1 MLKSISLKYSD
12 GKEYSFGFKSHR
24 SLILYGTRALDIL
37 YSLEAILTSEL
48 GSNISTK
55 DQVYQI
61 NYSNISDIHL
71 QFTNGSFV
79 IMSSGALIQRGNRP
93 IVHTIRYSGKGNIR
107 SYDFTARNVDSNI
120 DNNLFEY
127 SSALTEVQWLRFIS
141 AVNLFLDFN
150 FVELVDNELVFRMN
164 ETTEFTEEECR
175 FVYMLFGEIF
185 LTKNKNQILL
195 LSDIEFMTKEHQI
208 KLISFL
214 TNILRVEFL
223 VSAMNIDYS
232 DINKTN
238 NIPVVNT

>member
-1 MLKSISLKYSD
+1 
-12 GKEYSFGFKSHR
+12 
-24 SLILYGTRALDIL
+24 
-37 YSLEAILTSEL
+37 
-48 GSNISTK
+48 
-55 DQVYQI
+55 
-61 NYSNISDIHL
+61 
-71 QFTNGSFV
+71 
-79 IMSSGALIQRGNRP
+79 MSSGALIQRGNRP

-150 FVELVDNELVFRMN
+150 FVELVDNKLVFRMN